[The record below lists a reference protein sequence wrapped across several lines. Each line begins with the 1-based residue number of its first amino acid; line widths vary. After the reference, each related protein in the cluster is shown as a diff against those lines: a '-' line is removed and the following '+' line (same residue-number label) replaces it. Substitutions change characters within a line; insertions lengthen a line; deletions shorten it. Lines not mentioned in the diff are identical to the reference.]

1 MKKFSFFSLLMLL
14 GCLTMNAITYTG
26 PVKVEGGLVEGVVE
40 DGVEIFK
47 GIPFAAP
54 PVGDLRWKAPQPVQ
68 PWRGILICD
77 KFAKAPLQKDQARH
91 PKGWKNVEEMNP
103 ATSEDCLYLN
113 IWTPEK
119 RGSEKL
125 PVMIWIYGGG
135 FHVGATDGPVYRG
148 DVYANKGVVMVSIP
162 YRLGVFGYLAHPE
175 LSKGSGHGSGNY
187 ALMDQLAGIKWV
199 KDNIAAFGGDPNNI
213 TVFGQSAGSRSI
225 QGLICSPL
233 SEGLFQKAIPQSG
246 CAIRTDA
253 KCLPLNENEKLGKD
267 FFESIGITNLD
278 QMRAIDGVALQ
289 SAYENSEYFPKFRPS
304 VDGYVLREE
313 MMDATRDGHYLDIDY
328 MIGYTKDDVPA
339 ANFPVTIGGWADNQ
353 VNNLGRRPVYVY
365 SFDHPQPPL
374 PGKENVADEFGAK
387 GVVHSAELPYMFG
400 QVKLSTRPMQKE
412 DFELADRMSTYW
424 TNFAKYGNPN
434 GPKSNEWE
442 PYSSSNPNVFHLD
455 VKK

>member
-1 MKKFSFFSLLMLL
+1 MLL
-14 GCLTMNAITYTG
+14 GSFAMNAITYTQ
-26 PVKVEGGLVEGVVE
+26 PVKVEGGLVEGVIE
-40 DGVEIFK
+40 NGVEVFK

-54 PVGDLRWKAPQPVQ
+54 PVGNLRWKAPQPVQ
-68 PWRGILICD
+68 PWRGILMCD

-91 PKGWKNVEEMNP
+91 PKGWKNIEEMNP

-148 DVYANKGVVMVSIP
+148 DVYADKGVVMVSIP

-175 LSKGSGHGSGNY
+175 LSKESGHGSGNY

-267 FFESIGITNLD
+267 FFESLGITNLD

-339 ANFPVTIGGWADNQ
+339 ANFPVTIGAWADNQ

-374 PGKENVADEFGAK
+374 PGKENVPDEFGAK

-434 GPKSNEWE
+434 GPEAGEWE
-442 PYSSSNPNVFHLD
+442 PYSKSNPNVFHLD

>member
-1 MKKFSFFSLLMLL
+1 MKKISLFSLLMLL
-14 GCLTMNAITYTG
+14 GCFAMNAITYTQ

-40 DGVEIFK
+40 NGVEIFK

-54 PVGDLRWKAPQPVQ
+54 PVGNLRWKAPQPVQ

-91 PKGWKNVEEMNP
+91 PKEWKNIDEMNP

-113 IWTPEK
+113 VWTPEK
-119 RGSEKL
+119 RGTKKL
-125 PVMIWIYGGG
+125 PVMVWIYGGG

-162 YRLGVFGYLAHPE
+162 YRLGIFGYLAHPE
-175 LSKGSGHGSGNY
+175 LSLESGHGSGNY

-199 KDNIAAFGGDPNNI
+199 KDNIAAFGGDPDNI

-233 SEGLFQKAIPQSG
+233 SEGLFQRAIPQSG

-253 KCLPLNENEKLGKD
+253 KCLPLSENEKLGKD
-267 FFESIGITNLD
+267 FFETIGITNLE
-278 QMRAIDGVALQ
+278 QMRAMDGVDLQ
-289 SAYENSEYFPKFRPS
+289 SAYENSKYFPKFRPS

-313 MMDATRDGHYLDIDY
+313 MMDATREGHYLDIDY

-339 ANFPVTIGGWADNQ
+339 ANFPVTIGAWADNQ

-374 PGKENVADEFGAK
+374 PGKENMADEFGAK

-400 QVKLSTRPMQKE
+400 QVKLSTRPMKKE

-434 GPKSNEWE
+434 GPDSGEWV
-442 PYSSSNPNVFHLD
+442 PYSKSNPNVFHLD